1 MAAAYR
7 SDELVRSSLCQL
19 MALALILIDKL
30 EQAFQTVTRNA
41 PCSIKPAIEY
51 FNRYWMTKIKWT
63 LWNVSDVELKTNNVV
78 EG

>member
-7 SDELVRSSLCQL
+7 NDESVRSSLRQL
-19 MALALILIDKL
+19 MALALIPTDKL
-30 EQAFQTVTRNA
+30 EEAFRTVARDA
-41 PCSIKPAIEY
+41 PCSIKPVVEY
-51 FNRYWMTKIKWT
+51 FNRYWMRKIKWT